1 VTAQPIK
8 VMVVGAGAIGS
19 WLAAVLA
26 RGGADVSIVA
36 RGATRDTLQ
45 ADGLTLLEAERSSN
59 WRLPVSHDARALPRP
74 DLVLFSV
81 KTHAFANAVRTAQ
94 PALAH
99 GPAIMTAMNGL
110 PWWFLDG
117 FDGPLRGARLE
128 SVDPGGTIAAQL
140 GASIAI
146 GAVVHASTIIERP
159 GTVRAVKIDR
169 LIVGDAAAQTS
180 ALTQAFSAC
189 VTAGG
194 VACPVT
200 PDIRQEIWAKLAG
213 NSNMNPLSALTRL
226 SATPL
231 LDNPRLLDL
240 VRAMMTEFEAI
251 GRRLGFRN
259 QMPAQERIAVT
270 KRLGDFRTS
279 MLADANANRPLEIEG
294 LLGCIVEIAQRL
306 NEPAPVSQIVYALA
320 SGLDLTARLGKS

>member
-1 VTAQPIK
+1 VSAGLKAMI
-8 VMVVGAGAIGS
+8 VGAGAIGS

-36 RGATRDTLQ
+36 RGATRDALQ
-45 ADGLTLLEAERSSN
+45 TDGLTLLESGRSSN
-59 WRLPVSHDARALPRP
+59 WRLPVSHDAAALPRP

-81 KTHAFANAVRTAQ
+81 KTHAFGEAVRTAQ
-94 PALAH
+94 PALTH
-99 GPAIMTAMNGL
+99 NPAIMTAMNGL

-128 SVDPGGTIAAQL
+128 SVDPGGSVAAQL
-140 GASIAI
+140 GASAAI
-146 GAVVHASTIIERP
+146 GAVVHASTAMQRP
-159 GTVRAVKIDR
+159 GTVQAVKIDR

-189 VTAGG
+189 IAAGG

-231 LDNPRLLDL
+231 LDDPKLLDL
-240 VRAMMTEFEAI
+240 VRAMMSEFEAI
-251 GRRLGFRN
+251 GRRLGFTN
-259 QMPAQERIAVT
+259 QMPPEDRIAVT
-270 KRLGDFRTS
+270 RRLGDFRTS
-279 MLADANANRPLEIEG
+279 MLADANAGRRLEIEG
-294 LLGCIVEIAQRL
+294 LLGSVVEIAQRL
-306 NEPAPVSQIVYALA
+306 DEPAPVSQIVYALA
-320 SGLDLTARLGKS
+320 AGLDLAARVGGRG